1 MDSNTSHHHHHFIG
15 HDISFH
21 EQEGQSYST
30 TVDKI
35 IGGLTIVCIIVGIT
49 GNISSTIYFWRRR
62 NVSFP
67 HLLYTV
73 VSVVDI
79 CIALSGI
86 PVVASLFRDR
96 QPVLFDI
103 AIICGAWS
111 VIFNFL
117 QRFSMFLVLIV
128 CSTRAIAILFP
139 FYHLKKTVFLTG
151 CACFGVFLLEVDAV
165 YLGFGVLQFVYWDP
179 AACCG
184 VGPSPDRPPGIT
196 WTVYIML
203 LLLIV
208 LLISIAVFASF
219 IASTVA
225 IIRRSKAQNEREK
238 EARGISITIAIFTA
252 VFIICNLPLFTQQLL
267 SNCISWFELENF
279 LDSNKF
285 LYWYGWLLSHFFFTV
300 LNAALN
306 PLLYHLRFKMYRE
319 WVSHNYKEKKSDVGR
334 TLTDIKTTT
343 RRYSMRLAE
352 GEHPFLRTRRGSM
365 QVGEGEHPF
374 PRDRRVS
381 VDMGA
386 VRAHHVPAQQRVRR
400 KYASAR
406 RETAM

>member
-1 MDSNTSHHHHHFIG
+1 MDPDTSQHHDHHLIG
-15 HDISFH
+15 HNISLH
-21 EQEGQSYST
+21 EEQGQSYNT
-30 TVDKI
+30 TADKI
-35 IGGLTIVCIIVGIT
+35 IGALTVVCVVVGIT
-49 GNISSTIYFWRRR
+49 GNISSTLYFWRRR

-79 CIALSGI
+79 CIALTGI
-86 PVVASLFRDR
+86 PVVASLLSDR
-96 QPVLFDI
+96 RPILFDI
-103 AIICGAWS
+103 SLICGAWS

-139 FYHLKKTVFLTG
+139 FYHLKKTVFLTA
-151 CACFGVFLLEVDAV
+151 CVCFGVFLLEVDAV
-165 YLGFGVLQFVYWDP
+165 YLGFGVLEFVFWKP

-184 VGPSPDRPPGIT
+184 VGPRHGRPGIT

-208 LLISIAVFASF
+208 LLISIAVFVSF
-219 IASTVA
+219 VASTVA
-225 IIRRSKAQNEREK
+225 LVRRSKARNKSEK
-238 EARGISITIAIFTA
+238 DSRGISITIALFTG
-252 VFIICNLPLFTQQLL
+252 VFIVCNLPLFAQQLL
-267 SNCISWFELENF
+267 NNCITWFHLENF
-279 LDSNKF
+279 LDSNSF

-319 WVSHNYKEKKSDVGR
+319 WVSLTYKEKKSDVGR

-352 GEHPFLRTRRGSM
+352 GEHPFLRTRRDSM
-365 QVGEGEHPF
+365 QVTEGEQPS
-374 PRDRRVS
+374 PSNRRAS
-381 VDMGA
+381 VDMSA
-386 VRAHHVPAQQRVRR
+386 VHANCVPAQQRARR
-400 KYASAR
+400 KYATKR
-406 RETAM
+406 RDTAI